1 MTLKSI
7 CTSEEMQGAFQ
18 RVATHFPPMIEFSC
32 VTICLQRRG
41 EGWDVDRGGRL
52 SDIPINL
59 SDFSLSR
66 SFTKWKARLCVDCRG
81 VAELCFSRGVIIKLT
96 SFLSK
101 AAPEGWA
108 VIRTLCA
115 RNPWAVVKLVFSEFL
130 STKVWIIYKR
140 HRQNL
145 LLCHSCSKGQHIQMN
160 LAPPGG
166 GEQEMKVGDLL
177 KDFFFLFKCIWSLT
191 TAHKA
196 IIFQPYKL

>member
-7 CTSEEMQGAFQ
+7 CTSEEIQGAFQ

-59 SDFSLSR
+59 KDFILSR
-66 SFTKWKARLCVDCRG
+66 SFMKWKAQLCEDCHG
-81 VAELCFSRGVIIKLT
+81 VAELCFSWGVIIKLT

-101 AAPEGWA
+101 AAPKGWA

-115 RNPWAVVKLVFSEFL
+115 RNPWAVVKLLFSEFP
-130 STKVWIIYKR
+130 STKVWIIYKTSPE
-140 HRQNL
+140 
-145 LLCHSCSKGQHIQMN
+145 CAVCSSCGSKGQNIQMS

-177 KDFFFLFKCIWSLT
+177 KDLFF
-191 TAHKA
+191 
-196 IIFQPYKL
+196 